1 MTYTTDS
8 TQSFIA
14 SLQSVNEVSTVS
26 KLFKQLSADDQL
38 AILWYAYT
46 ECGKSITP
54 AAPGA
59 ARLQLAAGLI
69 EKVKTMTYTE
79 QLQFMRDLVNR
90 VDTPD
95 TRAYGVL
102 SVNTKLGFWYVLA
115 ELMTQGIVVPVPSNY
130 QMSQDVQ
137 RLLGTISS
145 LDFGQQITILRS
157 AVVAMG
163 YDPLA

>member
-14 SLQSVNEVSTVS
+14 SLQSVNEVSATTQ
-26 KLFKQLSADDQL
+26 LFKQLTADDRL

-59 ARLQLAAGLI
+59 ARLHLASGLI
-69 EKVKTMTYTE
+69 DKVKKMTYAE
-79 QLQFMRDLVNR
+79 QLQFMRDLVNK

-95 TRAYGVL
+95 TRAYGIL
-102 SVNTKLGFWYVLA
+102 STNTKLGFWYVLA
-115 ELMTQGIVVPVPSNY
+115 ELMTQGIVVPMPSNY
-130 QMSQDVQ
+130 QASKDVQ
-137 RLLGTISS
+137 RLLGTIAS

-157 AVVAMG
+157 AVVDMG
-163 YDPLA
+163 YDPFA